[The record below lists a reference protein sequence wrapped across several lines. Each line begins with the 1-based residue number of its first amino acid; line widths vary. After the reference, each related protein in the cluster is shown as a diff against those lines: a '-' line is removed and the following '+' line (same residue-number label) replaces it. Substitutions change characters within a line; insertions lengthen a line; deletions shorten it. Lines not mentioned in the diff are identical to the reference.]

1 MRLSSRLLCCLIL
14 YARERPDK
22 PAPAIMKLYLFEF
35 DEMTS
40 LICAVS
46 AKLKTYK
53 ETESF
58 LFKQLPMYQ
67 RVGAKA
73 FKKDLKNI
81 KFLSKQLG
89 HPQKAFKSI
98 HIAGTNGK
106 GSTSFC
112 IASVLSELG
121 YRVGLYTSP
130 HYKDYR
136 ERIKINGQ
144 MIPKKYVTAFVN
156 GLLARGIMLKELK
169 PSFFEIT
176 VAMAFSYFKEE
187 QVDYAVI
194 ETGLGG
200 RLDSTN
206 IITPEISVITNIGLD
221 HTQFLGNTLEAIA
234 KEKAGIIKK
243 NVPVII
249 GRQQKETTAVFKKV
263 AEAKKAKLTYAS
275 ALKPLDPSA
284 SQLARLPAY
293 QLENR
298 QTAYSTLRALL
309 GNIESKVLEKAWG
322 GGLKKWG
329 YLGRYQR
336 LSKTPNI
343 IADSAHNEM
352 GIRQLFDQIKQEPY
366 KRLHIVFAVVAD
378 KDLGLVLEYF
388 PKDAKYYYS
397 QAKIPRAM
405 KKEVLMHQ
413 AKAFGLEG
421 KAYSSIRYALAAAK
435 KSYKK
440 GDLILVTGS
449 IFTVAEVV

>member
-81 KFLSKQLG
+81 KSLSKITG
-89 HPQKAFKSI
+89 DPHKSFKSI
-98 HIAGTNGK
+98 HLAGTNGK
-106 GSTSFC
+106 GSTSFF
-112 IASVLSELG
+112 IASLLSDLG
-121 YRVGLYTSP
+121 LKVGLYTSP

-136 ERIKINGQ
+136 ERIKIDGAHVS
-144 MIPKKYVTAFVN
+144 KKFVRSFVN
-156 GLLARGIMLKELK
+156 DLIEKGLFESEVK

-176 VAMAFSYFKEE
+176 VAMAFSYFKSEK
-187 QVDYAVI
+187 VDIAVI

-206 IITPEISVITNIGLD
+206 IITPELSIITNIGFD
-221 HTQFLGNTLEAIA
+221 HVQFLGNTLPKIA

-249 GRQQKETTAVFKKV
+249 GKRQKETTAVFK
-263 AEAKKAKLTYAS
+263 AKAKTKNAKLIYAP
-275 ALKPLDPSA
+275 AQKINIDERLKNQFPS
-284 SQLARLPAY
+284 Y
-293 QLENR
+293 QHQNMK
-298 QTAYSTLRALL
+298 TAYVAVRELGFELTPQVLKRAW
-309 GNIESKVLEKAWG
+309 SK
-322 GGLKKWG
+322 GLKKWG
-329 YLGRYQR
+329 FVGRYMKI
-336 LSKTPNI
+336 SKRPLVLF
-343 IADSAHNEM
+343 DSAHNKD
-352 GIRQLFDQIKQEPY
+352 GISTLMREIKKE
-366 KRLHIVFAVVAD
+366 KFENIHIVLAVVSD
-378 KDLGLVLEYF
+378 KDLSQVLPLLPQSGCYYF
-388 PKDAKYYYS
+388 SEAR
-397 QAKIPRAM
+397 IPRAM
-405 KKEVLMHQ
+405 KKEKLKKMAEIYQLYGKTYKTVSTALK
-413 AKAFGLEG
+413 KAQTM
-421 KAYSSIRYALAAAK
+421 SSQK
-435 KSYKK
+435 
-440 GDLILVTGS
+440 DLILVTGS
-449 IFTVAEVV
+449 IFTVAEVL

>member
-1 MRLSSRLLCCLIL
+1 MQLDS
-14 YARERPDK
+14 
-22 PAPAIMKLYLFEF
+22 
-35 DEMTS
+35 
-40 LICAVS
+40 
-46 AKLKTYK
+46 YK
-53 ETESF
+53 DTESF
-58 LFKQLPMYQ
+58 LFKQLPMFQ
-67 RVGAKA
+67 RVGPKA

-89 HPQKAFKSI
+89 HPHKSFKSI

-106 GSTSFC
+106 GSTSFY
-112 IASVLSELG
+112 IAAVLSELG

-156 GLLARGIMLKELK
+156 RLIAEGIMLDELK

-234 KEKAGIIKK
+234 REKAGIIKK

-249 GRQQKETTAVFKKV
+249 GRKQKETTAVFKKV
-263 AEAKKAKLTYAS
+263 ASDKKAKLSYAS
-275 ALKPLDPSA
+275 SLKKLYPSA
-284 SQLARLPAY
+284 ALAIHPAY

-298 QTAYSTLRALL
+298 QTAYSTLRALI
-309 GNIESKVLEKAWG
+309 GSIESEVLESAWS
-322 GGLKKWG
+322 GGLKEWG

-336 LSKTPNI
+336 LSETINI

-352 GIRQLFDQIKQEPY
+352 GIRQLFEQISQEKY
-366 KRLHIVFAVVAD
+366 NRLHIVLAVVAD
-378 KDLGLVLEYF
+378 KDLGLVLDYF
-388 PKDAKYYYS
+388 PKEAQYYYS

-405 KKEVLMHQ
+405 KREELRRQ
-413 AKAFGLEG
+413 AENFGLQG
-421 KAYSSIRYALAAAK
+421 KTYSSIRRALAAAK
-435 KSYKK
+435 RSYKK
-440 GDLILVTGS
+440 DDLILVTGS